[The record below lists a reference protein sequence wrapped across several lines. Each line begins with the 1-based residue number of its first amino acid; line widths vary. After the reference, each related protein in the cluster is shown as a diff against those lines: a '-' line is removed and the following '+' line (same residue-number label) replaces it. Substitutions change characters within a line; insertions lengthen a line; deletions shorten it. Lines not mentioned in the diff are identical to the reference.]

1 MKQEKSNGKTWIAI
15 LATAFIASLCCITPV
30 LALISGVTGIASTF
44 SWMEP
49 YRPVLIGITVLVLA
63 FAWYQKLKSRSAN
76 EIACDCEEDKPS
88 FWKSKSF
95 LGIVTVLAVL
105 LMAFPSYSSIFF
117 PKIEK
122 KEVVYVDKSAL
133 RTVKL
138 KIEGMDCEACSSTI
152 NLALSKVPGVIKFE
166 TAFKD
171 ASSTVEYN
179 AAETKLDTLVNAV
192 NATGYKVSGV
202 SAVE

>member
-1 MKQEKSNGKTWIAI
+1 MKQEKPKTQSWIAV
-15 LATAFIASLCCITPV
+15 LVAAFIASLCCITPV
-30 LALISGVTGIASTF
+30 LALISGATGIVAAF

-49 YRPVLIGITVLVLA
+49 FRPVLIGLTVLVLA
-63 FAWYQKLKSRSAN
+63 FAWYQKLKSRTVTD
-76 EIACDCEEDKPS
+76 ITCDCETDKPS
-88 FWKSKSF
+88 FWQSKSF
-95 LGIVTVLAVL
+95 LGIVTVLAIL

-122 KEVVYVDKSAL
+122 KEVVYIDKPAV

-138 KIEGMDCEACSSTI
+138 HIEGMDCEACGSTI
-152 NLALSKVPGVIKFE
+152 NLALSKVPGVITFE
-166 TAFKD
+166 TTFKD
-171 ASSTVEYN
+171 ATSTVAFNSEK
-179 AAETKLDTLVNAV
+179 ARLDAIVSAV